1 MGTCKGIFEKLT
13 TFDGELEGYLP
24 FFESFVTKSTFG
36 CNGYE
41 QAKGSL

>member
-1 MGTCKGIFEKLT
+1 MGKCKGIFEKLA

-24 FFESFVTKSTFG
+24 FFESFVTKATFG

-41 QAKGSL
+41 KVND